1 MEEIKVDRELD
12 LRGEVCP
19 FTFVKSKLIIEQM
32 NVGEV
37 LKVILDYYP
46 SVENV
51 PESMKDEYQEVLAV
65 KQIGENLW
73 EVYIRKAR

>member
-1 MEEIKVDRELD
+1 MEGIKVDRELD

-32 NVGEV
+32 NIGEV

-51 PESMKDEYQEVLAV
+51 PKSMKDEYQEVLGV
-65 KQIGENLW
+65 KQVGENLW